1 MCSLYTV
8 FSPICKNERV
18 KGMKKFISLVLVF
31 VMAVSCTGV
40 FADSNSAQAMEKV
53 LVSVKSKIDVPA
65 DLTEFN
71 PYSGEHN
78 GKVSY
83 NFSWSDAKNTQSLD
97 ITCDGEGRINSY
109 YYYHDAMR
117 NSQKITSL
125 TKADIISFV
134 DSFVKKAMPE
144 AFRTDDILVFDEQSW
159 DVTNNTNYS
168 LTYKRAK
175 NGVEVKDN
183 YAYVTVAVLDELPCI
198 RRLSVNY
205 NYDAEFEQPAKEIED
220 YTNAYMEAF
229 PLELIY
235 RDKYVYQP
243 KNDEDS
249 KNETVLVYRHKDN
262 EVGYI
267 LASDGEVVTEDLP
280 EEDEYI
286 FSTGAGMESANDSM
300 LKGELTEKE
309 LQELE
314 KIDGLV
320 SKEDAEKV
328 LKKLPYVKLDNNMEF
343 NGYNLDV
350 RDGKYYLTV
359 NYKSKQKDG
368 QRSISAEFD
377 AKTCK
382 LLNLYNRTTFSETA
396 ELKDAQKKSVNT
408 AVDKF
413 LKAVAPDEYE
423 CCKEYDESVYGTKV
437 TKNFDRQVNGIR
449 YIDDGISV
457 QYDVKSGMVTNYR
470 LDYDE
475 EKIFAGNTNVISPYM
490 AYKCLLG
497 EAPLKKV
504 YLKTGGTY
512 KQCYT
517 LSRLGVQVDAFTGEE
532 YKENYGTTE
541 NEYNYTDIRGHWA
554 EEKIKKLAEVQ
565 IGLEG
570 DKFYPDAP
578 ISQYDLLRLFAAG
591 IRGKS
596 YLNYDEENFY
606 YAIVYEG
613 ILSETERNPKA
624 QVLRED
630 AFVYMVRFDGLEK
643 VAKLSNIFKVEYA
656 DGHLLTEGKIGYPAI
671 LTGMNIICGDGG
683 YLRPKDAI
691 TRAEAATMLYN
702 FLTNK

>member
-1 MCSLYTV
+1 
-8 FSPICKNERV
+8 
-18 KGMKKFISLVLVF
+18 MKKLMSLLLALVF
-31 VMAVSCTGV
+31 IVSGTGA
-40 FADSNSAQAMEKV
+40 FADSNSAEAMEKILV
-53 LVSVKSKIDVPA
+53 LVKSKIDVA
-65 DLTEFN
+65 AELTEFN

-83 NFSWSDAKNTQSLD
+83 NFGWSDEKNTQSLD
-97 ITCDGEGRINSY
+97 ITCDSDGRISSY

-117 NSQKITSL
+117 NSQKITSF
-125 TKADIISFV
+125 TKSDIVGFA
-134 DSFVKKAMPE
+134 DSFLKKALPE
-144 AFRTDDILVFDEQSW
+144 AFGTDDVLVFDEQSW
-159 DVTNNTNYS
+159 DVTNNSNYS
-168 LTYKRAK
+168 LTYKRTK
-175 NGVEVKDN
+175 NGIEVKDN
-183 YAYVTVAVLDELPCI
+183 YAFVTVAVFNEMPCV

-205 NYDAEFEQPAKEIED
+205 NYDAEFEQPAQNFEN

-235 RDKYVYQP
+235 RDIYTYQP
-243 KNDEDS
+243 KATENK
-249 KNETVLVYRHKDN
+249 KNETALVYRHKDN
-262 EVGYI
+262 EMGYI
-267 LASDGEVVTEDLP
+267 LVSDGKVVTEDLP

-286 FSTGAGMESANDSM
+286 YSTGAGMESANDSM
-300 LKGELTEKE
+300 LKNELTVKE

-314 KIDGLV
+314 KINGLI
-320 SKEDAEKV
+320 SKDDAEKV
-328 LKKLPYVKLDNNMEF
+328 LKKLPYVKLDSTMEF
-343 NGYNLDV
+343 GGYNLDV

-368 QRSISAEFD
+368 QRNILAEFD
-377 AKTCK
+377 AKDCK
-382 LLNLYNRTTFSETA
+382 VLNLYNRISFA
-396 ELKDAQKKSVNT
+396 EATKELTDTQKKSAAT
-408 AVDKF
+408 AIDKF
-413 LKAVAPDEYE
+413 LKAVAPDEYKN
-423 CCKEYDESVYGTKV
+423 CAEYGESVYGTKV
-437 TKNFDRQVNGIR
+437 TKDFDRQVNGVR

-457 QYDVKSGMVTNYR
+457 QYDAKLGMIANYR
-470 LDYDE
+470 LDYNQ
-475 EKIFAGNTNVISPYM
+475 EKVFADSTNVVSPYI

-497 EAPLKKV
+497 ISPFKKV
-504 YLKTGGTY
+504 YMKTGGTY

-517 LSRLGVQVDAFTGEE
+517 LSRHGVQVDAFTGEE
-532 YKENYGTTE
+532 YKEDDGITE
-541 NEYNYTDIRGHWA
+541 NEFNYTDIDGHWA

-596 YLNYDEENFY
+596 YLNYDEESFY
-606 YAIVYEG
+606 YAIAYEG
-613 ILSETERNPKA
+613 IISEEEKNPKA
-624 QVLRED
+624 QILRED

-702 FLTNK
+702 FLTRR